1 MTPSEIRE
9 LNERINRYINDF
21 LIIELEKR
29 NIKLKYPYYSIKNG
43 NHIEYIELI
52 QVVKKV
58 YDDKKTN
65 EELLNNIIDY
75 DNNKYRDFLER
86 KEAKVKYGED
96 LKKLFMIIN
105 QLRRDNID
113 KINNENIK
121 IITAGN
127 LIDIYNKIYKDKI
140 NKFDK
145 YKIRLKKD
153 NYDWETGNIEYKDI
167 IDTKETTFKGDNEPL
182 KKIMKRFYIMM
193 TNPNDKVL
201 ELIEDNIKV

>member
-1 MTPSEIRE
+1 MQPSEIRE
-9 LNERINRYINDF
+9 LNERIKRYINDF

-29 NIKLKYPYYSIKNG
+29 NIKLKFIQPDKKD
-43 NHIEYIELI
+43 HIEYIE
-52 QVVKKV
+52 KV

-96 LKKLFMIIN
+96 LKKLFMIIS

-121 IITAGN
+121 NINIGN

-140 NKFDK
+140 NKFDN

-153 NYDWETGNIEYKDI
+153 NYDWETGNIEYKDF
-167 IDTKETTFKGDNEPL
+167 IDTKETIFKGDNEPL
-182 KKIMKRFYIMM
+182 KKLMKRFYIMM
-193 TNPNDKVL
+193 TKQNDKVL

>member
-1 MTPSEIRE
+1 MSEEIK
-9 LNERINRYINDF
+9 RYINDF

-29 NIKLKYPYYSIKNG
+29 NIKLKYPSIKYG
-43 NHIEYIELI
+43 DHRELI
-52 QVVKKV
+52 EVVKKV

-75 DNNKYRDFLER
+75 DNNKYRDVLER
-86 KEAKVKYGED
+86 KEAKLKYGED
-96 LKKLFMIIN
+96 LQQLFMIIS

-121 IITAGN
+121 IISVRN

-140 NKFDK
+140 NKYDK
-145 YKIRLKKD
+145 HKIRLKKD
-153 NYDWETGNIEYKDI
+153 YYDWENGNIEYTVI

-201 ELIEDNIKV
+201 ELIEDNVKV

>member
-1 MTPSEIRE
+1 MQPSEIRE
-9 LNERINRYINDF
+9 LNERIKRYINDF

-29 NIKLKYPYYSIKNG
+29 NIKLKFIQPDKKD
-43 NHIEYIELI
+43 HIEYIE
-52 QVVKKV
+52 KV

-96 LKKLFMIIN
+96 LKKLFMIIS

-121 IITAGN
+121 NINIGN

-140 NKFDK
+140 NKFDN

-153 NYDWETGNIEYKDI
+153 NYDWETGNIEYKDF

-193 TNPNDKVL
+193 TKPNDKVL

>member
-1 MTPSEIRE
+1 MQPSEIRE
-9 LNERINRYINDF
+9 LNERIKRYINDF

-29 NIKLKYPYYSIKNG
+29 NIKLKFIQPDKKD
-43 NHIEYIELI
+43 HIEYIE
-52 QVVKKV
+52 KV

-96 LKKLFMIIN
+96 LKKLFMIIS

-121 IITAGN
+121 NINIGN

-140 NKFDK
+140 NKFDN

-153 NYDWETGNIEYKDI
+153 NYDWETGNIEYKDF
-167 IDTKETTFKGDNEPL
+167 IDTKETIFKGDNEPL
-182 KKIMKRFYIMM
+182 KKLMKRFYIMM
-193 TNPNDKVL
+193 TKPNDKVL